1 MNDEN
6 RANETTELAEIKA
19 GGENDRT
26 FAIVNEKGK
35 PKTLLWSIMA
45 LTLGILSLILSPLG
59 WAGIIVGIAAIV
71 FSAVARIKMG
81 FFNGFIIAAL
91 LCSIFGVIFAVATAI
106 MLSIDP
112 EFFDRI
118 INGLNG

>member
-1 MNDEN
+1 
-6 RANETTELAEIKA
+6 
-19 GGENDRT
+19 
-26 FAIVNEKGK
+26 
-35 PKTLLWSIMA
+35 
-45 LTLGILSLILSPLG
+45 
-59 WAGIIVGIAAIV
+59 
-71 FSAVARIKMG
+71 MG

>member
-19 GGENDRT
+19 GGETDRA

-35 PKTLLWSIMA
+35 PKTLLWSIIA
-45 LTLGILSLILSPLG
+45 LALGILSLILSPLG
-59 WAGIIVGIAAIV
+59 WAGLIIGIAAIV
-71 FSAVARIKMG
+71 FAVVARIKMG

-91 LCSIFGVIFAVATAI
+91 LCSIFGVIFSAASAIIVA
-106 MLSIDP
+106 IDP
-112 EFFDRI
+112 EFFNRI
-118 INGLNG
+118 LNGLNN

>member
-35 PKTLLWSIMA
+35 PKTLLWSIIA

>member
-1 MNDEN
+1 MNDES

-19 GGENDRT
+19 GAETDLT

-35 PKTLLWSIMA
+35 PKTLLWSIIA
-45 LTLGILSLILSPLG
+45 LVLGILSLILSPLG
-59 WAGIIVGIAAIV
+59 WAGLIVGISAIV

-91 LCSIFGVIFAVATAI
+91 LCSIFGVIFAAASVI
-106 MLSIDP
+106 IVSIDP
-112 EFFDRI
+112 EFFNRI
-118 INGLNG
+118 LDGLNG